1 MGLPSF
7 TAPHLNL
14 SKRYVDNVEIQM
26 ENKYCPRF
34 PFADGANF
42 GDFTLL
48 FCRGRLR
55 NIYILRRTCWAVFL
69 SIISFV
75 LSCSRCRRR
84 LGLLKVPG
92 VYIYR
97 TRYNFCDIFPPY
109 TWRGL
114 SAGWKGLTFSCKNVK
129 LGNFFNKIRLRKFLF
144 EVEFLG
150 MGNIVWHNV
159 CQRPWNDEISMTLEG
174 STNMSRHYE
183 LTGKTNDLKHY
194 SYCISTTRAS

>member
-1 MGLPSF
+1 
-7 TAPHLNL
+7 
-14 SKRYVDNVEIQM
+14 M

-55 NIYILRRTCWAVFL
+55 NICILRRMCWAVFL

-129 LGNFFNKIRLRKFLF
+129 LGNFFNKIRLRKFLL

-150 MGNIVWHNV
+150 VWHG
-159 CQRPWNDEISMTLEG
+159 WLSWGISYDIMSVKGHEMMKFRWHLKDQQTCHVIMNLQARQ
-174 STNMSRHYE
+174 TN
-183 LTGKTNDLKHY
+183 
-194 SYCISTTRAS
+194 